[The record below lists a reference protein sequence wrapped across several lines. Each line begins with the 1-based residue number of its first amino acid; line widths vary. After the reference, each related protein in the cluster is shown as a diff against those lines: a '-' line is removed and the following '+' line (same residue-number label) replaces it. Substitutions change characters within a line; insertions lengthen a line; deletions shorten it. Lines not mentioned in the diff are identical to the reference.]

1 MFSSFNKILN
11 RRASGYDFWAEKNL
25 QGPRSL
31 AQLGEGGAGGRR
43 GGGIPGECTSIKV
56 WKTVSS
62 FVKTVDSVLKKTW
75 TVLYKM

>member
-1 MFSSFNKILN
+1 MTSGQKKIC
-11 RRASGYDFWAEKNL
+11 K
-25 QGPRSL
+25 
-31 AQLGEGGAGGRR
+31 AQEALLSWGKEG

-75 TVLYKM
+75 TVLYKI

>member
-1 MFSSFNKILN
+1 MTSGQKKIC
-11 RRASGYDFWAEKNL
+11 K
-25 QGPRSL
+25 
-31 AQLGEGGAGGRR
+31 AQEALLSWGKEGLGEGG

>member
-1 MFSSFNKILN
+1 MTSGQKKIC
-11 RRASGYDFWAEKNL
+11 K
-25 QGPRSL
+25 
-31 AQLGEGGAGGRR
+31 AQEALLSWGKE

-56 WKTVSS
+56 WKTVSF